1 MILKDKIQF
10 MLDKGF
16 TYGQLAKI
24 CNCHPTSLSKW
35 IRGESNISE
44 RMMESIEFHIKTFIE
59 NLVIIWK

>member
-1 MILKDKIQF
+1 MNLKDKINK
-10 MLDKGF
+10 MIEMGF
-16 TYGQLAKI
+16 TFGQLGKI

-35 IRGESNISE
+35 MRGESNISE

>member
-1 MILKDKIQF
+1 

-35 IRGESNISE
+35 MRGENNISE